1 MQESWSYIKDSADF
15 LKKVKHLG
23 RIPYES
29 ILVIADVLGLYPSI
43 PHKAD
48 LETLRKRLNE
58 REKSEIPTE
67 DIVQM
72 AEFLLKNNFFEF
84 NGEIKDKNQVP

>member
-43 PHKAD
+43 PHKAET
-48 LETLRKRLNE
+48 LET
-58 REKSEIPTE
+58 
-67 DIVQM
+67 
-72 AEFLLKNNFFEF
+72 
-84 NGEIKDKNQVP
+84 